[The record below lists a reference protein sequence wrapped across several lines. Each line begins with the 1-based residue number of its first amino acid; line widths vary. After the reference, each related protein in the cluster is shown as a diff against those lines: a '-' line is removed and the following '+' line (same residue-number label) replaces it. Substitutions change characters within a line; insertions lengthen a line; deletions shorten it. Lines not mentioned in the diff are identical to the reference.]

1 MEQLAKFNVIFMV
14 FAIIILVIGFF
25 YFYSP
30 EEPKEKI
37 KAEEPKQVIAVEEIA
52 EEKPAEKIAEEPAGG
67 IAAEEKAGEVKPKEV
82 IIEIKWKS
90 FEPTG
95 DVTVE
100 KGATVTW
107 KNTDTESPAKEHLIS
122 SKYWVFKSEK
132 LSPGDTFSYTFNDL
146 GVYEYIDSIYGING
160 KITVVEK
167 KAAPITGNVIAGNA
181 VDIGAKSSGILA
193 ALLVL
198 VVVYVCFGIYRKKSS

>member
-1 MEQLAKFNVIFMV
+1 MEHMNKFNAVFMIFAV
-14 FAIIILVIGFF
+14 IILVIGFF

-30 EEPKEKI
+30 GEPKEEA

-52 EEKPAEKIAEEPAGG
+52 EEKPAEEIAEAV
-67 IAAEEKAGEVKPKEV
+67 EEKTEEGKPKE
-82 IIEIKWKS
+82 IMIEIKWKS

-100 KGATVTW
+100 KGTTVIW

-132 LSPGDTFSYTFNDL
+132 LSTGDTFSYTFNDL

-167 KAAPITGNVIAGNA
+167 KPMPITGNVIAGNA
-181 VDIGAKSSGILA
+181 ANGAKSSSLVA
-193 ALLVL
+193 ALLV
-198 VVVYVCFGIYRKKSS
+198 VIIVCICFGIYRKKSS